1 MEIQPPISRSPAA
14 RICLVLLCGI
24 AVACAADSRATDA
37 PGDAGLATVFD
48 SVGDT
53 IVAHVDGD
61 VPARYVRSLTNEL
74 RIAPSV
80 DDTSLFGDVSEFVVD
95 RADRLWVFDEP
106 SSSIFLFAPDGTLI
120 RRVGRRGAGPG
131 EFFNNGG
138 MTALPDTGI
147 AQWDA
152 RNARVS
158 FFSSAGDFRTSWR
171 TPVGFSTTHG
181 LLSDRDGTL
190 RLRRPIAKASAS
202 AVIGGMGLASPLADG
217 TLADSIAPP
226 HLDVAAVQFTATYPG
241 GAGRASYN
249 APYTP
254 EFLWAWHPD
263 GWFVVANS
271 GSGEIILARTSG
283 KPIVIRRHFP
293 PVPVPDAE
301 RTALAASLT
310 KTLREV
316 QPDWSLPQ
324 PIPYTKPP
332 TGSFVVTRDGH
343 LWVLVATPSERVP
356 DSELPPSRDTTPP
369 TPHFRSALVYEV
381 YAPDGRFLGRVAFPR
396 NATLMQADGDT
407 VWLIERDAD
416 DLPAVVRARITPGL
430 SEVPPAGTGR

>member
-1 MEIQPPISRSPAA
+1 MPRLAFLAA
-14 RICLVLLCGI
+14 LVLAL
-24 AVACAADSRATDA
+24 ACAGGSDA
-37 PGDAGLATVFD
+37 SSSGGSAGLATVFD
-48 SVGDT
+48 SSGDS
-53 IVAHVDGD
+53 IVARVDGD
-61 VPARYVRSLTNEL
+61 VPARYVRMLTDEL

-106 SSSIFLFAPDGTLI
+106 SSSIFLFAPEGRLI
-120 RRVGRRGAGPG
+120 RRIGRRGSGPG
-131 EFFNNGG
+131 EFIWDNG
-138 MTALPDTGI
+138 MAALLDTGV
-147 AQWDA
+147 AVWDS
-152 RNARVS
+152 RNARIS
-158 FFSSAGDFRTSWR
+158 FFASNGDFRTSWR
-171 TPVGFSTTHG
+171 TPTGFSSSNA
-181 LLSDRDGTL
+181 LLADGDGTL
-190 RLRRPIAKASAS
+190 HLRRPVGKRSEREIL
-202 AVIGGMGLASPLADG
+202 GRMGLARPQPDG
-217 TLADSIAPP
+217 SLADSIAPP

-241 GAGRASYN
+241 GAGRASYS

-254 EFLWAWHPD
+254 GFLWAWHPD

-381 YAPDGRFLGRVAFPR
+381 YAPDGRFLGRVSFPR
-396 NATLMQADGDT
+396 NSTLMQADGDT

-430 SEVPPAGTGR
+430 TEVPPAGTGR